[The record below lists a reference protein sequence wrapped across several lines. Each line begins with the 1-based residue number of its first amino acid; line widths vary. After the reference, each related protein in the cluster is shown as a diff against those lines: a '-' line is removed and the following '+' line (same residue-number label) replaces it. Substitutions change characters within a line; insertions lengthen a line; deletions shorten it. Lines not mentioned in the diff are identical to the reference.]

1 MNTNDHA
8 RFDEKLAR
16 LKKLLAPVEDLHH
29 ASALL
34 GWDQQTY
41 MPRRGA
47 APRAE
52 QLATLDSLAHKL
64 FTVDEIG
71 GLLDELADDA
81 ANLPYDSDEASLVR
95 VTKRDYD
102 KAKRVPPELIEDL
115 ARTTSLALES
125 WTRARAESKFEV
137 FQPDLEKIVDLEIRL
152 ANHLGYQDRIYDALL
167 DEYEPEMTTAQVA
180 TTFDALKQELIPFA
194 RTIAEKADRVND
206 QCLRCTYD
214 EKKQWDFGI
223 DVIKRLGFDFESGRQ
238 DKSVHP
244 FTTGFGLGDTRI
256 TTRVDQHF
264 LPMALFGTIH
274 ETGHALYDMGYR
286 PELERTPLAGGA
298 SLGVHESQS
307 RLWENVVGRSRG
319 FWKFFFPR
327 LRQVFPW
334 QLADQNLESF
344 YRAVNRVRPSLI
356 RVEADEV
363 TYSLHIMLR
372 FELENDLVERKLK
385 IADVPA
391 AWNAKMKEY
400 LGIVPPD
407 DAHGCLQDIHWSGGS
422 IGYFATYSLGSIFSV
437 QLFEQA
443 VRDLPSLPSQ
453 IEHGEFEGLLKW
465 LRTNLHQHGR
475 KFTLDELARKITGE
489 PLTTKPYLGYLK
501 KKFGEIYGV

>member
-1 MNTNDHA
+1 MN
-8 RFDEKLAR
+8 EKLAALKR
-16 LKKLLAPVEDLHH
+16 LLGTVEDLQR
-29 ASALL
+29 ASAVL

-41 MPRRGA
+41 MPPRGA
-47 APRAE
+47 AARAE
-52 QLATLDSLAHKL
+52 QLATLDSLAHRL
-64 FTVDEIG
+64 FILDDIG
-71 GLLDELADDA
+71 KLLDDLEEDA
-81 ANLPYDSDEASLVR
+81 ARLPYDSDEVSLVR
-95 VTKRDYD
+95 VTKREYA
-102 KAKRVPPELIEDL
+102 KAKRVPPELIEDI
-115 ARTTSLALES
+115 ARTTALALES
-125 WTRARAESKFEV
+125 WTRARAESKFEI
-137 FQPDLEKIVDLEIRL
+137 FQPDLEKIVDLEIQL

-167 DEYEPEMTTAQVA
+167 DEYEPEMTTAQV
-180 TTFDALKQELIPFA
+180 TTIFDALKKELIPFA
-194 RTIAEKADRVND
+194 RAIANKADRVD
-206 QCLRCTYD
+206 DKCLRRAYD
-214 EKKQWDFGI
+214 EKKQWDFGV
-223 DVIKRLGFDFESGRQ
+223 DVITRLGFDFTRGRQ

-256 TTRVDQHF
+256 TTRVDKHF

-286 PELERTPLAGGA
+286 PALERTPLAGGA
-298 SLGVHESQS
+298 SLGAHESQS

-327 LRQVFPW
+327 LRKVFPR

-344 YRAVNRVRPSLI
+344 YRAVNKVQPSFI

-385 IADVPA
+385 VADVPE

-443 VRDLPSLPSQ
+443 ARDVPSLASQ
-453 IEHGEFEGLLKW
+453 IERGEFEGLLKW

-475 KFTLDELARKITGE
+475 KFTLDELARRITGE

>member
-1 MNTNDHA
+1 MEENIIIMNV
-8 RFDEKLAR
+8 KLDALKR
-16 LKKLLAPVEDLHH
+16 LLGTVEDLHR
-29 ASALL
+29 ASAIL

-41 MPRRGA
+41 MPPRGA
-47 APRAE
+47 HARAE

-64 FTVDEIG
+64 FV
-71 GLLDELADDA
+71 LADIGKLLNDLEEDA
-81 ANLPYDSDEASLVR
+81 AKLAYDSDEASLIR
-95 VTKRDYD
+95 VTRREYD
-102 KAKRVPPELIEDL
+102 KAKRVPPELIEEIS
-115 ARTTSLALES
+115 RTTSLALES
-125 WTRARAESKFEV
+125 WTRARAESKFKT
-137 FQPDLEKIVDLEIRL
+137 FQPDLEKIVELEIQL
-152 ANHLGYQDRIYDALL
+152 ADRLGYTDRIYDALL
-167 DEYEPEMTTAQVA
+167 DEYEPEMTTAQV
-180 TTFDALKQELIPFA
+180 TTIFDALKAELIPLV
-194 RTIAEKADRVND
+194 RKIAEKADKVD
-206 QCLRCTYD
+206 DKCLHRAYP

-223 DVIKRLGFDFESGRQ
+223 DVIKRLGFDFARGRQ

-256 TTRVDQHF
+256 TTRVDKRF

-327 LRQVFPW
+327 LRKVFPR
-334 QLADQNLESF
+334 QLADQNVESF
-344 YRAVNRVRPSLI
+344 YRAVNRVHPSFI

-385 IADVPA
+385 VADVPE

-422 IGYFATYSLGSIFSV
+422 IGYFATYALGSILSV

-443 VRDLPSLPSQ
+443 ARDIPSLSSQ
-453 IEHGEFEGLLKW
+453 IEHGEFGGLLNW
-465 LRTNLHQHGR
+465 LRKNLHQHGR
-475 KFTLDELARKITGE
+475 KFTLDELARRITGE